1 MTADRWTQAVRRQL
15 GLGRLLPL
23 GGPRDGAWLAESAA
37 DSVLRT
43 AADEQPGIRLGVL
56 RIAPADPDAGQTP
69 AVPPPPSALPP
80 GPLRITAEF
89 AATPTDPLPTTADRL
104 RGTLFTTATEAIGLT
119 VTDVD
124 LRVTTLLDAEPS
136 APEPSGPEPSAAEP
150 SAAESSAAESSAS
163 EARGG
168 EGVAPPADGR
178 AGEDAGAGPEQPGDA
193 RFPAGPGHAGAG
205 EATGAG
211 PEQPGQT
218 RSPGA
223 PGHAGEG
230 PEGAADAQAEGNPA
244 GGERAAESGP
254 PSGAAEGQATESR
267 PPSGAAEGQAT
278 ESRPPSGAAE
288 GQATES
294 RQPSGAAEGQAAEA
308 AETSDA
314 GGDEAQVAAAVLAVP
329 GVVRL
334 TGTLGGRGRAV
345 HIDEHPRAT
354 SGAALPRRHVRV
366 ELAASRDHRTLD
378 VAVAVRAAVSEAL
391 PNHPTVAVLV
401 TELT

>member
-37 DSVLRT
+37 DSVLRA
-43 AADEQPGIRLGVL
+43 AADELPGIRLGVL

-104 RGTLFTTATEAIGLT
+104 RATLFTTATEAIGLT
-119 VTDVD
+119 VTEVD
-124 LRVTTLLDAEPS
+124 LRVTTLLEAEPS
-136 APEPSGPEPSAAEP
+136 APEPSGPAPSAAEP
-150 SAAESSAAESSAS
+150 SAG

-178 AGEDAGAGPEQPGDA
+178 AGEDAGAGPEQDA
-193 RFPAGPGHAGAG
+193 RFPVGPGHEGAG
-205 EATGAG
+205 EATGAS
-211 PEQPGQT
+211 PEQPGRTQ
-218 RSPGA
+218 SPGA

-230 PEGAADAQAEGNPA
+230 PEGAADAQAEAHPA
-244 GGERAAESGP
+244 GGEGAAESG
-254 PSGAAEGQATESR
+254 
-267 PPSGAAEGQAT
+267 
-278 ESRPPSGAAE
+278 
-288 GQATES
+288 
-294 RQPSGAAEGQAAEA
+294 QPSGAAEA
-308 AETSDA
+308 AETSD
-314 GGDEAQVAAAVLAVP
+314 GGDEAQVSAAVLAVP

-354 SGAALPRRHVRV
+354 SGAVLPRRHVRV

>member
-37 DSVLRT
+37 DSVLRA

-150 SAAESSAAESSAS
+150 SAAEPSAAESSAR

-178 AGEDAGAGPEQPGDA
+178 AGEDAGAGPEQLGDA
-193 RFPAGPGHAGAG
+193 RSPAGPGHAGAG

-230 PEGAADAQAEGNPA
+230 PEGAADAQAEGHPA
-244 GGERAAESGP
+244 GGERAAESGQ

-267 PPSGAAEGQAT
+267 P
-278 ESRPPSGAAE
+278 
-288 GQATES
+288 
-294 RQPSGAAEGQAAEA
+294 PSGAAEGQAAEA

-314 GGDEAQVAAAVLAVP
+314 GGDEAQVSAAVLAVP

-378 VAVAVRAAVSEAL
+378 VALAVRAAVSEAL